1 MQKGIIKMKIL
12 KYDVMNDVLK
22 LVRKGGFGR
31 GLVFKMLV
39 YYY

>member
-22 LVRKGGFGR
+22 LVKKGGFWKRFG
-31 GLVFKMLV
+31 V
-39 YYY
+39 